1 MMQLP
6 PNRPVVLFDGICNL
20 CNSSVRFI
28 LKHDTREQF
37 LFSSLQSD
45 ASEKL
50 LLHLNYKI
58 RQMNSI
64 LLVENGQIHEK
75 SDAVL
80 KIASGMRFPWNLAA
94 VFRILPQKLRDTIYD
109 YVAKNR
115 YKWFGKK
122 DNCVY
127 NMNTYENRFI

>member
-1 MMQLP
+1 MQLP
-6 PNRPVVLFDGICNL
+6 PDRPVVLFDGICNL

-45 ASEKL
+45 ASKKL

-64 LLVENGQIHEK
+64 LLVENGEIHEK
-75 SDAVL
+75 TDAVL
-80 KIASGMRFPWNLAA
+80 KIASGLRFPWHLAT
-94 VFRILPQKLRDTIYD
+94 VFRIVPRKLRDNIYD
-109 YVAKNR
+109 YVARNR

-122 DNCVY
+122 DRCTYSMRANE
-127 NMNTYENRFI
+127 NMFI

>member
-1 MMQLP
+1 MQLP
-6 PNRPVVLFDGICNL
+6 QDRSVVLFDGICNL

-28 LKHDTREQF
+28 LKHDSREQF

-58 RQMNSI
+58 REINSI

-80 KIASGMRFPWNLAA
+80 RIAAGLRFPWNLATA
-94 VFRILPQKLRDTIYD
+94 FRILPKNMRDMLYD
-109 YVAKNR
+109 FVAKNR
-115 YKWFGKK
+115 YRWFGKK
-122 DNCVY
+122 DRCVFS
-127 NMNTYENRFI
+127 MNTYENRFI

>member
-1 MMQLP
+1 MQLQED
-6 PNRPVVLFDGICNL
+6 RPVVLFDGICNL

-28 LKHDTREQF
+28 LKHDAREQF

-45 ASEKL
+45 ASKKL

-58 RQMNSI
+58 REMNSI

-80 KIASGMRFPWNLAA
+80 KIADGLRFPWNLATA
-94 VFRILPQKLRDTIYD
+94 IRVLPKKQRDKLYD
-109 YVAKNR
+109 FVARNR

-122 DNCVY
+122 DRCVY
-127 NMNTYENRFI
+127 TMNTYENRFI

>member
-1 MMQLP
+1 METPM
-6 PNRPVVLFDGICNL
+6 NRPVVLFDGICNL

-28 LKHDTREQF
+28 LKHDSREKF

-45 ASEKL
+45 ASKKL

-58 RQMNSI
+58 REMNTI
-64 LLVENGQIHEK
+64 VLVENGEILEK

-80 KIASGMRFPWNLAA
+80 RIASHLRFPWNLAYG
-94 VFRILPQKLRDTIYD
+94 FRIIPRSVRDSVYD
-109 YVAKNR
+109 FVSRNR

-122 DNCVY
+122 DTCVFTI
-127 NMNTYENRFI
+127 NKYENRFI

>member
-1 MMQLP
+1 MQIP
-6 PNRPVVLFDGICNL
+6 QDRSVVLFDGICNL

-28 LKHDTREQF
+28 LKHDSREQF

-58 RQMNSI
+58 REMNSI
-64 LLVENGQIHEK
+64 LLVDKGQLLEK

-80 KIASGMRFPWNLAA
+80 KIAGGLRFPWNLAK
-94 VFRILPQKLRDTIYD
+94 VFRFLPKRQRDKLYD
-109 YVAKNR
+109 FVAKNR
-115 YKWFGKK
+115 YKWFGKM
-122 DNCVY
+122 DRCVY
-127 NMNTYENRFI
+127 TMNKYENRFI

>member
-1 MMQLP
+1 MQLP
-6 PNRPVVLFDGICNL
+6 QDRSVVLFDGICNL

-28 LKHDTREQF
+28 LKHDSREQF

-58 RQMNSI
+58 REMNSI

-80 KIASGMRFPWNLAA
+80 RIAAGLGFPWNLATA
-94 VFRILPQKLRDTIYD
+94 FRFLPKIQRDKLYD
-109 YVAKNR
+109 FVAKNR

-122 DNCVY
+122 DRCVY
-127 NMNTYENRFI
+127 TMNTYENRFI

>member
-1 MMQLP
+1 MQLQED
-6 PNRPVVLFDGICNL
+6 RPVVLFDGICNL

-28 LKHDTREQF
+28 LKHDAREQF

-45 ASEKL
+45 ASKKL

-58 RQMNSI
+58 REMNSI
-64 LLVENGQIHEK
+64 LLLENGQIHEK

-80 KIASGMRFPWNLAA
+80 KIADGLRFPWNLATA
-94 VFRILPQKLRDTIYD
+94 IRVLPKKQRDKLYD
-109 YVAKNR
+109 FVARNR

-122 DNCVY
+122 DRCVY
-127 NMNTYENRFI
+127 TMNTYENRFI

>member
-1 MMQLP
+1 MQLP
-6 PNRPVVLFDGICNL
+6 QDRSVVLFDGICNL

-28 LKHDTREQF
+28 LKHDSREQF

-58 RQMNSI
+58 REMNSI

-80 KIASGMRFPWNLAA
+80 RIAAGLGFPWNLATT
-94 VFRILPQKLRDTIYD
+94 FRFLPKIQRDKLYD
-109 YVAKNR
+109 FVAKNR

-122 DNCVY
+122 DRCVY
-127 NMNTYENRFI
+127 TMNTYENRFI

>member
-1 MMQLP
+1 MQLP
-6 PNRPVVLFDGICNL
+6 KDSPVILFDGICNL

-45 ASEKL
+45 ASKKL

-64 LLVENGQIHEK
+64 LLVENGEIHEK
-75 SDAVL
+75 TDAVL
-80 KIASGMRFPWNLAA
+80 KIASGLRFPWNLATA
-94 VFRILPQKLRDTIYD
+94 FRILPQKLRDKMYD

-115 YKWFGKK
+115 YRWFGKK
-122 DNCVY
+122 DSCVY
-127 NMNTYENRFI
+127 TMNTYENRFI

>member
-1 MMQLP
+1 MQLQED
-6 PNRPVVLFDGICNL
+6 RPVVLFDGICNL

-45 ASEKL
+45 ASKKL

-58 RQMNSI
+58 REMNSI

-80 KIASGMRFPWNLAA
+80 KIADGLRFPWNLATA
-94 VFRILPQKLRDTIYD
+94 IRVLPKKQRDKLYD
-109 YVAKNR
+109 FVARNR

-122 DNCVY
+122 DRCVY
-127 NMNTYENRFI
+127 IMNTYENRFI

>member
-1 MMQLP
+1 MQLQKDK
-6 PNRPVVLFDGICNL
+6 PVILYDGICNL

-28 LKHDTREQF
+28 LKHDTREKF

-45 ASEKL
+45 ASKNL

-58 RQMNSI
+58 IEMNSI

-80 KIASGMRFPWNLAA
+80 KIASGLSVPWNLSAA
-94 VFRILPQKLRDTIYD
+94 FRILPRKVRDSIYD
-109 YVAKNR
+109 FVARNR
-115 YKWFGKK
+115 YRWFGKK
-122 DNCVY
+122 DSCVY
-127 NMNTYENRFI
+127 IVNTYENRFI

>member
-1 MMQLP
+1 MELP
-6 PNRPVVLFDGICNL
+6 KNSPVVLFDGICNL

-28 LKHDTREQF
+28 LRHDTRERF

-45 ASEKL
+45 ASKKL

-58 RQMNSI
+58 REMNSI
-64 LLVENGQIHEK
+64 LLVDDEQILEK

-80 KIASGMRFPWNLAA
+80 KIASELRFPWNLAA
-94 VFRILPQKLRDTIYD
+94 VFRFLPKSLRDGIYD
-109 YVAKNR
+109 FVAKNR

-122 DNCVY
+122 DNCVFTV
-127 NMNTYENRFI
+127 NKYENRFI